1 MNWLNLFRFSG
12 RAGREEF
19 ASVSLVMQLASC
31 VMSAGGL
38 GLMLDGNEMSLL
50 KSLFLIAAGLVM
62 IPVSVFLVWISV
74 SVFFRRLHDFNWSG
88 WWYIGYLI
96 LVTVGAFMWTDI
108 QWLFTVLGLV
118 LILFFSLKRAPG
130 AANRFAPAAEPFFP
144 AVFSGRPWVLGV
156 IVAVTVVLSLVPL
169 FMLSV
174 AAASL

>member
-19 ASVSLVMQLASC
+19 AAVSLVMQLVSC
-31 VMSAGGL
+31 VLSAGGVWLVL
-38 GLMLDGNEMSLL
+38 GGNEMSLL
-50 KSLFLIAAGLVM
+50 KSLFLIAVGLVQ

-96 LVTVGAFMWTDI
+96 LVTVGAFVWSDS
-108 QWLFTVLGLV
+108 QWVFTVLGLV
-118 LILFFSLKRAPG
+118 LILFFSLKRANP

-144 AVFSGRPWVLGV
+144 AVFSTHPWVLGV
-156 IVAVTVVLSLVPL
+156 IVAGTVVFSLLPL
-169 FMLSV
+169 LMLGL
-174 AAASL
+174 AAAAL

>member
-74 SVFFRRLHDFNWSG
+74 SVFF
-88 WWYIGYLI
+88 
-96 LVTVGAFMWTDI
+96 
-108 QWLFTVLGLV
+108 
-118 LILFFSLKRAPG
+118 FF
-130 AANRFAPAAEPFFP
+130 F
-144 AVFSGRPWVLGV
+144 
-156 IVAVTVVLSLVPL
+156 
-169 FMLSV
+169 
-174 AAASL
+174 